1 MDATGMVHALEKIH
15 QLLRPD
21 GRLIDLHPIGE
32 PSPLEVR
39 IGERNIL
46 AGWVTESDDFVEY
59 KQADVALEQVVQCGL
74 FVVERESTLSF
85 ITYADSVAELR
96 EYMAK
101 EWKDAILDEVSARKA
116 EDLLN
121 MAECGKELILR
132 DQVRIA
138 RLKPGQPP
146 SVAEI

>member
-1 MDATGMVHALEKIH
+1 MVHALEKIH

-39 IGERNIL
+39 IGERNSL

-59 KQADVALEQVVQCGL
+59 KQADAALAQVVQRGL

-101 EWKDAILDEVSARKA
+101 EWKDAILDEASARKA
-116 EDLLN
+116 QDLLN

-138 RLKPGQPP
+138 RLKPGQPS

>member
-1 MDATGMVHALEKIH
+1 MGMVHALEKIH

-32 PSPLEVR
+32 PSPLEVH
-39 IGERNIL
+39 IGEHSVL

-59 KQADVALEQVVQCGL
+59 KQADAALAQVVQRGL
-74 FVVERESTLSF
+74 FIVEREGTLSF

-121 MAECGKELILR
+121 MTECGKELILR

-138 RLKPGQPP
+138 QLKPGQPS
-146 SVAEI
+146 SVVET